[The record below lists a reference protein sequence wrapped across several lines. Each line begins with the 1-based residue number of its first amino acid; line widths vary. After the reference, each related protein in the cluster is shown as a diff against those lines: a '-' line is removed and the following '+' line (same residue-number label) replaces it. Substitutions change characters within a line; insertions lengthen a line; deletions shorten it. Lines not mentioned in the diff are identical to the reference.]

1 MEDDQDI
8 PTQAEQALYLV
19 TELSWL
25 MDRTSP
31 EDWPQHQA
39 NLFRRRLR
47 EIGARSGLDCRETIA
62 G

>member
-31 EDWPQHQA
+31 EDWPQH
-39 NLFRRRLR
+39 RP
-47 EIGARSGLDCRETIA
+47 IYSGGDCEK
-62 G
+62 